1 MNINIRDVYVS
12 KEYPQFILCSRLDFT
27 LSSIKY
33 LLPPSLKNEEL
44 LCIPTAAFVEEGYNP
59 ALDLDSKPLEYLGA
73 QVEDFDISN
82 KSEEEVKERL
92 KNVRVLF
99 IRGGNTA
106 YLLEMMRKCNFETI
120 IREKIQEGMIYIGA
134 SAGAVVLSDNI
145 EYISAMDEFEK
156 SSITNYEGFNIVPF
170 KIIPHSNQPDLKK
183 EVEEILKRGVLD
195 NGSPLFLLKE
205 EQLMCVRGNIIRFF

>member
-1 MNINIRDVYVS
+1 MDINIRDVYVS

-73 QVEDFDISN
+73 QVEDFDITNTSQ
-82 KSEEEVKERL
+82 EEVKERL
-92 KNVRVLF
+92 KNVKVLF
-99 IRGGNTA
+99 VRGGNTA
-106 YLLEMMRKCNFETI
+106 HLLEMMRKCNFETI
-120 IREKIQEGMIYIGA
+120 LREKIKQEMIYIGA

-145 EYISAMDEFEK
+145 EYISPMDEFEK
-156 SSITNYEGFNIVPF
+156 STLINYEGFNVVPF

-183 EVEEILKRGVLD
+183 EVEEILKRGISSK
-195 NGSPLFLLKE
+195 GSSIFSLKE
-205 EQLMCVRGNIIRFF
+205 EQLMCVRGNVLRIF